1 LSSLKTHSILLLRRA
16 RLGLRYLRKR
26 GSGKRKRLK
35 MMFDVYEHGDVR
47 VEIPAK
53 KGHWNQLT
61 QSCSLRAAFFGANMQ
76 VIRIEPGEREICDF
90 RSDPLP
96 GESVCD

>member
-1 LSSLKTHSILLLRRA
+1 
-16 RLGLRYLRKR
+16 
-26 GSGKRKRLK
+26 

-47 VEIPAK
+47 VKIPAK

-61 QSCSLRAAFFGANMQ
+61 QSCSLRAAFLGANMQ

-90 RSDPLP
+90 RSDPYPVRVYVTENFTFPKEARRP
-96 GESVCD
+96 G